1 MTKSQK
7 IALEK
12 KFEVC
17 PECGYEGGFHVIFRK
32 RKTPRVKMNLKCP
45 SCAAVYDLDL
55 VLELKG

>member
-1 MTKSQK
+1 MVRPQK

-17 PECGYEGGFHVIFRK
+17 PECKYEGGFHVVFMK
-32 RKTPRVKMNLKCP
+32 RKAPLVKMNLKCP
-45 SCAAVYDLDL
+45 SCAAVYDLGI